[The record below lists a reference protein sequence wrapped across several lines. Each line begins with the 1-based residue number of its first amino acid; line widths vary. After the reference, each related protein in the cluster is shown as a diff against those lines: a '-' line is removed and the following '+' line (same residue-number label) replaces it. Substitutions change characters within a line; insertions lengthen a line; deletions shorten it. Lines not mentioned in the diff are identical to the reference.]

1 MSKQP
6 PSAAA
11 ATDSLSGVDIGR
23 VMSSKG
29 PIVKCVLLRA
39 TSNDDDDTKMPAK
52 QSTSSKNNANDK
64 ITAAAQR
71 DVSSM
76 SIKEIKAEL
85 SSYDIDASSF
95 VEKDELIKALED
107 ARSKN
112 DDEKQQVG
120 ASETTNSN
128 NGEDS
133 DDDDEEEE
141 LTPEELATL
150 RLRHSSLISEISI
163 DTTPKK
169 SMVQQILG
177 GPFTFLGQ
185 YEEEGI
191 MVMIRR
197 PDWELENETDSE
209 SEGVDSSGVNE
220 VIEKGADN
228 LPKCGIPTKNIPP
241 VNIHK
246 LQPPLDNVEVR
257 GDILLMKV
265 AETEEELDN
274 VVENKDYEK
283 EVMDAKDDDSEE
295 GASGEKSSSKE
306 GASQSAKKVHVPT
319 NDDFFLDYTKDEYLK
334 FAARTDIVV
343 PEMMDSSDEEDDES
357 VDGEDSRQNALAA
370 GLANNDGEDDEHDED
385 FDPETEFNSDD
396 EDFDSE
402 EHQVGMMNLIL
413 SHMLRKFREENGRG
427 PDSLELLEMRKA
439 LADRLGVDVPP
450 VDEEACDW
458 DKKLKLPT
466 PKKHDKKVVVA
477 EEKNETS
484 PIPARTACGEGKE
497 EEEESGDEDDDV
509 AEAEAKGNL
518 KRPVEEK
525 EEQSMKKARLNGDGD
540 N

>member
-39 TSNDDDDTKMPAK
+39 TSNDDNDTKMPAK

-64 ITAAAQR
+64 ITTTAQR

-120 ASETTNSN
+120 ASETKSN
-128 NGEDS
+128 NGVDS
-133 DDDDEEEE
+133 DDDDEEE

-209 SEGVDSSGVNE
+209 SEGVESSGVNE
-220 VIEKGADN
+220 VEEKGADN

-295 GASGEKSSSKE
+295 GESGEKSSSNSKE